1 MSKIIKQFEPST
13 IGNGWG
19 NYIDIENFKYDLNSM
34 RPLPLVK
41 KDFYSY
47 HIDILINDNKNS
59 KNDNK
64 NSKNDNKNSKNDN
77 KNSKNVNKY
86 VRNLIIRV
94 SSTTVV
100 TVAFACFVYCA
111 L

>member
-41 KDFYSY
+41 KDFHSY
-47 HIDILINDNKNS
+47 HIDIVINDNKNC

-64 NSKNDNKNSKNDN
+64 NCKNDN
-77 KNSKNVNKY
+77 KNVNKY

>member
-1 MSKIIKQFEPST
+1 MSKLIRQFEPCT

-19 NYIDIENFKYDLNSM
+19 NYVDIENFKYDLISM
-34 RPLPLVK
+34 QSLPLIKNKV
-41 KDFYSY
+41 YSY
-47 HIDILINDNKNS
+47 KIDTNKNVINDDKNVINDNKN
-59 KNDNK
+59 NK
-64 NSKNDNKNSKNDN
+64 NITTA
-77 KNSKNVNKY
+77 VA
-86 VRNLIIRV
+86 NLIIRV